1 MKKGGKMN
9 NFKAAIFDLDGTLFD
24 SMTLWADIDRDF
36 FSKRGIE
43 IPEDYMVSIAHLGMY
58 DTAVYTK
65 NRFELA
71 ESPEELIA
79 EWSEM
84 ALRFYSEEVTL
95 KKGAAEYLRQLK
107 EKGIPLA
114 VATANGRHLFEP
126 ALKHTGIDGLFDAVV
141 SSDEV
146 ERKKGF
152 PDIYLLACKKLGGIS
167 AAETVVFE
175 DILLGIKGAKD
186 GGFQTVAVYDETSAE
201 NEKELR
207 TLADRYIYDFTEMM
221 K

>member
-24 SMTLWADIDRDF
+24 SMTLWADIDRYF

-84 ALRFYSEEVTL
+84 ALRFYSEEVML

-186 GGFQTVAVYDETSAE
+186 GGFQTVAVYDETSAG
-201 NEKELR
+201 NETELR
-207 TLADRYIYDFTEMM
+207 ALADRYIYDFTEMM